1 MRIDVYIFREWI
13 KVFALAVVAILG
25 LLLLSEIYNELP
37 RFIERKAPPE
47 TVVSFFLLLVPGYL
61 PSLLPVC
68 FLLSLLYCLAT
79 LQRNGEIVAIRAA
92 GIGLFRLSRAFW
104 IGAALLCGLLLWL
117 NASLTPRSLEEAEAI
132 KERVKERD
140 LDSSAEVVRGTTEKL
155 GVFLPES
162 DELWFAEVYRASTDE
177 ALGVT
182 VSRPGPAGGRIRHE
196 AARARF
202 DPETSVWTLEEGNLL
217 RIPSGGGLP
226 DNLEPYETARLAGS
240 RMTPEIL
247 LGLSHRP
254 KDLSL
259 RQLGGLIRQLGDD
272 PRAAPYRTRQ
282 LSILA
287 TPLQFFVVVLVALPC
302 ALGTGRSRSTGGFF
316 QAIWLYLVFFAVTML
331 FAAAGQQGWIP
342 PAAAAWTPFLLAG
355 AGGVWLY
362 RRNA

>member
-1 MRIDVYIFREWI
+1 MRIDAYIFREWI
-13 KVFALAVVAILG
+13 KIFALAVVAILG

-68 FLLSLLYCLAT
+68 FLLSLLHCLAT

-104 IGAALLCGLLLWL
+104 IAATLLAGMLLWL
-117 NASLTPRSLEEAEAI
+117 NASLAPGSLEEAEAI
-132 KERVKERD
+132 KEQVKERD
-140 LDSSAEVVRGTTEKL
+140 LDANARVVRGTMEKL
-155 GVFLPES
+155 GVYLPDS

-182 VSRPGPAGGRIRHE
+182 VSRPDPEGGRIRHE

-202 DPETSVWTLEEGNLL
+202 DPETSVWTLEEGKLL
-217 RIPSGGGLP
+217 RIASGGGLP
-226 DNLEPYETARLAGS
+226 DQLEPYETFELTGS
-240 RMTPEIL
+240 GMTPEIL
-247 LGLSHRP
+247 LGLSRRP

-259 RQLGGLIRQLGDD
+259 RQLDGLIRRLGDD
-272 PRAAPYRTRQ
+272 PRATPYRTRH

-302 ALGTGRSRSTGGFF
+302 ALGTGRSRSAGGFF
-316 QAIWLYLVFFAVTML
+316 QAIWLYLVFFALTVL
-331 FAAAGQQGWIP
+331 FAAAGQRGWIP

-355 AGGVWLY
+355 AGGLWLY